1 MAEPPRPAPSLAVVV
16 PVFDEADNVLP
27 LLSEIHAALEPLGT
41 GFEVVFVDDGSR
53 DATPA
58 RLEAARARFPRLR
71 VVRHAR
77 NCGQSTAISSGVRA
91 ARAPLVVTLDGDGQ
105 NDPADIPRLLSAAG
119 SHRGGGPAPLV
130 AGIRRRR
137 HDSRVRRLSSRIA
150 NAVRSRLLRDDTPD
164 TGCSLKLFAR
174 EAFLELPFFDHMHR
188 FLPAL
193 FRRQGA
199 AVLFVD
205 VNHRPRRRGKSK
217 YGVGN
222 RLWVGIVDLLGVL
235 WLQRRMTRPEI
246 AIKD

>member
-1 MAEPPRPAPSLAVVV
+1 MAEPPCPAPSLAVVV

-105 NDPADIPRLLSAAG
+105 NDPADIPRLLSAAE
-119 SHRGGGPAPLV
+119 SRRGGGPAPLV
-130 AGIRRRR
+130 AGIRRHR
-137 HDSRVRRLSSRIA
+137 HDSWVRRMSSRIA
-150 NAVRSRLLRDDTPD
+150 NAVRSRLLHDETPD

-174 EAFLELPFFDHMHR
+174 EAFLDLPFFDHMHR

-199 AVLFVD
+199 TVLFVD
-205 VNHRPRRRGKSK
+205 VNHRPRQRGQSK

-235 WLQRRMTRPEI
+235 WLQRRMTHPEI